1 MTKKIFYIFT
11 LLFITLS
18 TFVAYPASKQ
28 HDTHIVNETVSD
40 ESNSENLQNI
50 LNELKQ
56 SDFTT
61 ELNQAQK
68 RNITISSTE
77 KDHDKKTFG
86 KYIKQI
92 MIDIL
97 TNLRSFVSD
106 NVFYIISVII
116 LSITLSIFHY
126 KRR

>member
-11 LLFITLS
+11 LLFITIS

-28 HDTHIVNETVSD
+28 YDTHTANETLSD
-40 ESNSENLQNI
+40 GSDSENLQNI
-50 LNELKQ
+50 INELKQ

-86 KYIKQI
+86 EYIKQI

-97 TNLRSFVSD
+97 TNLGRFVSD
-106 NVFYIISVII
+106 NVFYIISIII
-116 LSITLSIFHY
+116 LFITLSIFHL